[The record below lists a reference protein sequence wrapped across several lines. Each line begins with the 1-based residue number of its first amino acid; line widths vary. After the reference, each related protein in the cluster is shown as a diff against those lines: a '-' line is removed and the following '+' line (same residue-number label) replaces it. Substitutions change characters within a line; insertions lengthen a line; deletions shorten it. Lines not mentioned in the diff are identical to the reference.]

1 MRDLATVLQD
11 LYRREVNCRIES
23 FWDRGFRIV
32 LGDRLNGEDAAFAV
46 DVDELPDAGE
56 RLWELACR
64 RYPAFGGQREGPG
77 EPSAVERVVPLSKVI
92 ARAVPENVFPVSD
105 IAPTVMEVDVL
116 SYAVRRANERFET
129 IWYTNA
135 RGEVREEVVP
145 RREPWRQSDRFRM
158 AEEKSLEDFRRLY
171 LGSGVPAS

>member
-11 LYRREVNCRIES
+11 LYRCEVNCRIEAS
-23 FWDRGFRIV
+23 WDCGFRIV
-32 LGDRLNGEDAAFAV
+32 LGDQLNGEDAAFTV
-46 DVDELPDAGE
+46 DVDELPDVGE

-64 RYPAFGGQREGPG
+64 RYPALGGERDGPG
-77 EPSAVERVVPLSKVI
+77 EPSAVEKVLPLSKVI
-92 ARAVPENVFPVSD
+92 ARAVPETVFPVSD
-105 IAPTVMEVDVL
+105 IAPPVMEVDVL
-116 SYAVRRANERFET
+116 SYTVRGANERFET

-145 RREPWRQSDRFRM
+145 RREPWRQTDRFRT

-171 LGSGVPAS
+171 LGSGAPAT